1 MNEFIF
7 IIYNVMLPIAI
18 IVLLGYGIQ
27 LKLKLDRVTLGK
39 LMINYIMPVFI
50 FMNLYQSNIDFSLLL
65 YVMLFLF
72 LFAGLSFIVSQL
84 IATFASVDRDHKV
97 LFTNSSLLY
106 NAGNYGVPVNDL
118 VFKSDPFAMSVQVII
133 MVFQNIISYSYGII
147 ALSSKDTG
155 KLAALLGYFKMP
167 MFYGLLFG
175 LGFNYFNVEIAE
187 PIISSLSYVKDSMI
201 GLVLFILGTQ
211 IAGIKFKKLRPSAF
225 LATAVK
231 LLIIPAMSL
240 ALLMLFNVDGVV
252 AQAIFISTALPSS
265 VNSSVIAQQYSDDPE
280 YAAEIV
286 MMSTIFSAVTV
297 PIIIFIA
304 LNVF

>member
-1 MNEFIF
+1 
-7 IIYNVMLPIAI
+7 
-18 IVLLGYGIQ
+18 
-27 LKLKLDRVTLGK
+27 
-39 LMINYIMPVFI
+39 
-50 FMNLYQSNIDFSLLL
+50 
-65 YVMLFLF
+65 
-72 LFAGLSFIVSQL
+72 
-84 IATFASVDRDHKV
+84 
-97 LFTNSSLLY
+97 
-106 NAGNYGVPVNDL
+106 
-118 VFKSDPFAMSVQVII
+118 
-133 MVFQNIISYSYGII
+133 
-147 ALSSKDTG
+147 
-155 KLAALLGYFKMP
+155 
-167 MFYGLLFG
+167 
-175 LGFNYFNVEIAE
+175 
-187 PIISSLSYVKDSMI
+187 MI

-240 ALLMLFNVDGVV
+240 ALLMLFNVDDVV